1 MLVAAVYPRCSINA
15 FVSRITRH
23 EQSVR
28 FSQFR
33 VHRSGASLADP
44 A

>member
-1 MLVAAVYPRCSINA
+1 MSAAALLRCNMSA
-15 FVSRITRH
+15 FVSRFGANNW
-23 EQSVR
+23 VR

-33 VHRSGASLADP
+33 VHRSRASLADP